1 MKQGKELNQ
10 NQWTAKYGLLNPSF
24 CIQFYNREKKNPPP
38 LITTQSKFC
47 NQRFMKIIE
56 IT

>member
-24 CIQFYNREKKNPPP
+24 CIQFCNREKKKPTPVYHNAVQILQP
-38 LITTQSKFC
+38 
-47 NQRFMKIIE
+47 KINE
-56 IT
+56 NH